1 MHAPRVAFMCCL
13 KLFADTK
20 LLLLWLVGSN
30 RVNSVG
36 VNLSL
41 VPLLLAMGVNS
52 SFSSEASDPLSV
64 LLSVLLADSS
74 ESVQLSESSELVA
87 PSKELQPG
95 PNQ

>member
-64 LLSVLLADSS
+64 LLADSS

-95 PNQ
+95 PYQ